1 MIVRSLNDIRNTDR
15 EIITDVWTSRRLLL
29 AKDGM
34 GFSLHETIIPTGA
47 ELNMHYKHHLE
58 AVLVISGEGT
68 LHDLKTDKRYALSAG
83 TMYALS
89 EHDHHILHATQ
100 ELRTICVFNPP
111 ITGREV
117 HGADGAYLPAEEMLK
132 QAS

>member
-1 MIVRSLNDIRNTDR
+1 MIVRNLNEIRNTDR
-15 EIITDVWTSRRLLL
+15 EVVTDGWTSRRLLL

-47 ELNMHYKHHLE
+47 VLNMHYKHHLE

-68 LHDLKTDKRYALSAG
+68 LHDLKTDTKYELAPG

-89 EHDHHILHATQ
+89 EHDHHILTATH

-117 HGADGAYLPAEEMLK
+117 HGSDGAYLPAEDMLK